1 MKKFL
6 PTAVLA
12 AVLLLVALLCAC
24 STELAGV
31 EPHPVAEIQTPETK
45 AKTPEPEVKTIDT
58 AVRVIATR
66 DFGRE
71 LMFDER
77 LDLPPGSSA
86 MAALQKV
93 AEVETDYGG
102 GFVDAIDG
110 VRSGFTGSEKTKRD
124 WFIYINGIQSNVG
137 ALDYQLL
144 PGDVEHWDYHD
155 WSFQQS
161 IPAVIGAFPEPFRHG
176 FDGRKRPTVVVYSA
190 NLLKEAE
197 ELQDG
202 LVALGVSDVSITGAG
217 GLAVSEKEASN
228 LVLLGTADNE
238 LILELNR
245 NWKKL
250 GLFAYFEGGNLVVL
264 DARGEI
270 ASTYSTAAGL
280 IQATQN
286 PWNPKGTGACENVVW
301 TVTGTDEEGVKAAI
315 DAVLNYPAQ
324 LQYAFAAVIA
334 SGEIIRIPR

>member
-1 MKKFL
+1 MKKHS

-12 AVLLLVALLCAC
+12 AVLLLVAALCAC
-24 STELAGV
+24 STELAAV
-31 EPHPVAEIQTPETK
+31 EPGSIAEIPTPE
-45 AKTPEPEVKTIDT
+45 AEVNADST
-58 AVRVIATR
+58 VRIVATR

-77 LDLPPGSSA
+77 LELPLGSSA

-93 AEVETDYGG
+93 AEVVTDYGG

-137 ALDYQLL
+137 ALDYSLQ

-155 WSFQQS
+155 WGFQQS
-161 IPAVIGAFPEPFRHG
+161 IPAVIGAFPEPFLHG
-176 FDGRKRPTVVVYSA
+176 FDGMKRPTVVVYSD
-190 NLLKEAE
+190 NLIKEAQ

-202 LVALGVSDVSITGAG
+202 LVSLGVSDISITSAG
-217 GLAVSEKEASN
+217 GLTVSDREASN
-228 LVLLGTADNE
+228 LILLGTADNE

-250 GLFAYFEGGNLVVL
+250 GLFAYFENGNLVVL

-270 ASTYSTAAGL
+270 DSTYRAAAGL
-280 IQATQN
+280 IQAAQN
-286 PWNPKGTGACENVVW
+286 PWNPWGTGACENVVW
-301 TVTGTDEEGVKAAI
+301 MITGTDEEGVKTAI
-315 DAVLNYPAQ
+315 DAVLNHPAQ

>member
-1 MKKFL
+1 MKKHS

-24 STELAGV
+24 STGPAAV
-31 EPHPVAEIQTPETK
+31 EPHPVAEIQTPE
-45 AKTPEPEVKTIDT
+45 AEVKTPEAEVKADST
-58 AVRVIATR
+58 VRIVATR

-77 LDLPPGSSA
+77 LELPPGSSA

-137 ALDYQLL
+137 ALDYRLR

-155 WSFQQS
+155 WGFQQS

-176 FDGRKRPTVVVYSA
+176 FDGGIRPTVVVYSA
-190 NLLKEAE
+190 NLIKEAE

-202 LVALGVSDVSITGAG
+202 LVSLGASDISITDAG
-217 GLAVSEKEASN
+217 GLTVSGKEASN
-228 LVLLGTADNE
+228 LVLLATVDNE

-250 GLFAYFEGGNLVVL
+250 GLFAYFEDGSLVVL

-270 ASTYSTAAGL
+270 DATYRAAAGL

-286 PWNPKGTGACENVVW
+286 PWNPNGTGACENVVW
-301 TVTGTDEEGVKAAI
+301 MITGTDEEGVKTAI
-315 DAVLNYPAQ
+315 DAVLNHPAQ

-334 SGEIIRIPR
+334 GGEIIRIPR

>member
-1 MKKFL
+1 MKKYS
-6 PTAVLA
+6 PTAVLT
-12 AVLLLVALLCAC
+12 AVLLLIALLCAC
-24 STELAGV
+24 STELAAV
-31 EPHPVAEIQTPETK
+31 EPGSVAEIPTPD
-45 AKTPEPEVKTIDT
+45 AEVNTDST
-58 AVRVIATR
+58 VRIVATR
-66 DFGRE
+66 DFGQE

-77 LDLPPGSSA
+77 RELSPGSSA

-110 VRSGFTGSEKTKRD
+110 VHSGFTGSQKTKRD

-137 ALDYQLL
+137 ALDYTLQ

-155 WSFQQS
+155 WGFQQS
-161 IPAVIGAFPEPFRHG
+161 IPAVIGDFPEPFRHG

-190 NLLKEAE
+190 NLMKEAE
-197 ELQDG
+197 ELKDG
-202 LVALGVSDVSITGAG
+202 LVSLGVSDIGITSAG
-217 GLAVSEKEASN
+217 GLTLSEKEASN

-250 GLFAYFEGGNLVVL
+250 GLFAYFEDGNLVAL

-270 ASTYSTAAGL
+270 AGTYSAAAGL

-286 PWNPKGTGACENVVW
+286 PWNPNGTGACENVVW
-301 TVTGTDEEGVKAAI
+301 MVTGTDEEGVKAAI
-315 DAVLNYPAQ
+315 DAVLNQPAQ
-324 LQYAFAAVIA
+324 LQYAFAAVID